1 MNRLS
6 DEFAM
11 QTLEPGATHSPAA
24 ELERLLASRYSCR
37 AYQPD
42 PVPRTVIERILH
54 TAQRTASWCN
64 TQPWHVLITTGE
76 GTKRFSAALLDQIA
90 GNEGATDFD
99 FPREYKD
106 AYLAR
111 RRECGGQLYE
121 SLGIGR
127 GDRERR
133 SEQAL
138 ENFRFFGAPHV
149 AIVAAPEALGVYGA
163 VDCGAYVSNFM
174 LAAHSVGVGSVA
186 QAALA
191 LQSRFIREYFDMGD
205 DWRVVCGISFGYP
218 QSSHPVNQF
227 RTSRAPVE
235 DVVRWVHD

>member
-1 MNRLS
+1 MNNVF
-6 DEFAM
+6 DEVAS
-11 QTLEPGATHSPAA
+11 QTLATGRGEVSAA

-42 PVPRTVIERILH
+42 ALPRTVIERILR

-64 TQPWHVLITTGE
+64 TQPWHVLITTGV
-76 GTKRFSAALLDQIA
+76 GTQRFSAALLEQIA
-90 GNEGATDFD
+90 REAHATDFN
-99 FPREYKD
+99 FPREYKG

-127 GDRERR
+127 RDREAR

-163 VDCGAYVSNFM
+163 VDCGAYVNNFM
-174 LAAHSVGVGSVA
+174 LAAHSLGVGSVA

-205 DWRVVCGISFGYP
+205 DWRIVCGISFGYP
-218 QSSHPVNQF
+218 RSTHPVNQF
-227 RTSRAPVE
+227 RTSRAAVG